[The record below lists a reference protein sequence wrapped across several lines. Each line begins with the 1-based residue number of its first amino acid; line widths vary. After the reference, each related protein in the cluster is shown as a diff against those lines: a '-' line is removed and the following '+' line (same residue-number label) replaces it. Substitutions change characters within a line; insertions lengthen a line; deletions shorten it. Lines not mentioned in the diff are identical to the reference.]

1 MSISYRGRWILLGLA
16 LAALVTGFPFGCGSE
31 QSKLDRG
38 LVVDQEQAVPES
50 NKDLNETEAQRRAR
64 EEREVEKKE
73 AKEIDQAQ
81 Q

>member
-1 MSISYRGRWILLGLA
+1 MSISCRGRWIVLGLA
-16 LAALVTGFPFGCGSE
+16 LAFLATGVPLGCGSE

-50 NKDLNETEAQRRAR
+50 NKDLRMTEAQRRAQ

-73 AKEIDQAQ
+73 AKEIEEAQ